1 MFEVEKKFKIPADFT
16 RVLLEQGWKYL
27 KEVHLIDVYFDTEN
41 YQLTRSDYWLR
52 KRGTKW
58 QFKCPTQQQK
68 DPNSV
73 TIDRYEE
80 LEDEKT
86 ICERLAF
93 VLNAESR
100 AESSSIIDKS
110 IDNVVEILGLK
121 PIAEFESFRTKY
133 RLDMF
138 TIDLDKTNFGYELG
152 EIEIM
157 CEKTSDMEQATG
169 KIFDMAGKLGVDIH
183 NDVTGKVGIY
193 LKLNNRALYDE
204 LVAKGIFVAE
214 TP

>member
-52 KRGTKW
+52 KRGRKW
-58 QFKCPTQQQK
+58 QFKCPIQLQK

-73 TIDRYEE
+73 SIDRYEE
-80 LEDEKT
+80 LEDEKA
-86 ICERLAF
+86 ISERLAL
-93 VLNAESR
+93 VLNAK
-100 AESSSIIDKS
+100 SSSIVDKTT
-110 IDNVVEILGLK
+110 DNLIEILGLK
-121 PIAEFESFRTKY
+121 PIAKFESFRTKY
-133 RLDMF
+133 RLDLF

-169 KIFDMAGKLGVDIH
+169 KIFDMANKLG
-183 NDVTGKVGIY
+183 
-193 LKLNNRALYDE
+193 
-204 LVAKGIFVAE
+204 KGHSIG
-214 TP
+214 